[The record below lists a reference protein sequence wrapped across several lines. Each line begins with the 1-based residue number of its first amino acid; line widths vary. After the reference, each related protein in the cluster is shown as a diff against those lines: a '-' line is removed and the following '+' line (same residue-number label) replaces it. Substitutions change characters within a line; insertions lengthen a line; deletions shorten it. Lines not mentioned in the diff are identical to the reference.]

1 MDPAFRVADLPASRG
16 AGWLRE
22 SFRFFRAA
30 PLQWMGLCS
39 GWIAITLALIIVPLV
54 GGVIANVLQ
63 PVFFASFAIAAWR
76 QAAGERLMM
85 GDLFS
90 GFRRKW
96 RALVIVGTVLLVAEI
111 AIFALMAWMGLPML
125 PRDEGG
131 ITVAEYVEMFEGKE
145 WILAL
150 GFVATV
156 VVKGALW
163 FAPPLIA
170 FHGMNA
176 GHAMRWSAY
185 AAVGNLGTMMVYGA
199 ALMGLFF
206 LGILPYAFGL
216 LVVIPMMAISTFVGY
231 REVFESDDGNDRA
244 SPLNPTPR

>member
-16 AGWLRE
+16 AAWLRE
-22 SFRFFRAA
+22 SFRLFRAA

-54 GGVIANVLQ
+54 GGVIANILQ

-90 GFRRKW
+90 GFRRNW
-96 RALVIVGTVLLVAEI
+96 RALAIVGTVLLVAEI
-111 AIFALMAWMGLPML
+111 SIFALMAWMGLPML
-125 PRDEGG
+125 PHGEGASS
-131 ITVAEYVEMFEGKE
+131 ITVAEYVDMFEGKE

-150 GFVATV
+150 GFIATV

-185 AAVGNLGTMMVYGA
+185 AAVENLGTMMVYGA
-199 ALMGLFF
+199 ALMALFF
-206 LGILPYAFGL
+206 LGILPYALGL

-231 REVFESDDGNDRA
+231 REVFEEKTGDV
-244 SPLNPTPR
+244 PRIQ

>member
-1 MDPAFRVADLPASRG
+1 MDASFRVADLPASRG

-30 PLQWMGLCS
+30 PMQWMGLCS
-39 GWIAITLALIIVPLV
+39 GWIAITLALIIVPFV

-76 QAAGERLMM
+76 QAAGERLVM

-90 GFRRKW
+90 GFRRNW
-96 RALVIVGTVLLVAEI
+96 RALAVVGTVLLVAEI
-111 AIFALMAWMGLPML
+111 SIFALMAWMGLPML
-125 PRDEGG
+125 PGGEGG
-131 ITVAEYVEMFEGKE
+131 SVTVGEYVEMFEGKE

-150 GFVATV
+150 GFLATV

-185 AAVGNLGTMMVYGA
+185 AAVENLGTMMVYGA
-199 ALMGLFF
+199 SLMGLFF
-206 LGILPYAFGL
+206 LGILPYALGL

-231 REVFESDDGNDRA
+231 REVFEEKEK
-244 SPLNPTPR
+244 PTPP